1 MVILGIILL
10 LMILVI
16 IISIIVAT
24 INYIF
29 MGLGLMEI
37 GKSMGEKNSWL
48 SWIPYANQYLLGKLG
63 MNHTVGLILVIASGI
78 ISFLSFI
85 AGMISGIIN
94 EGIME
99 ELIIGYI
106 GITFVIVMITIAIMV
121 LYYISCHNIYKKF
134 SDKAV
139 IMTVFTVLTGG
150 ALAPVFLFAIRNNKL
165 RE

>member
-10 LMILVI
+10 LMILFT
-16 IISIIVAT
+16 IISVTIAIV
-24 INYIF
+24 NYIF
-29 MGLGLMEI
+29 MGIGLMEI

-63 MNHTVGLILVIASGI
+63 MNHAVGLILVIGSSI
-78 ISFLSFI
+78 ISVLSFI
-85 AGMISGIIN
+85 AGMINGIIN

-99 ELIIGYI
+99 ELIIGYL
-106 GITFVIVMITIAIMV
+106 GIIFVIFMIALAIMV

-134 SDKAV
+134 SDKSV
-139 IMTVFTVLTGG
+139 IMTVFTVLTCG
-150 ALAPVFLFAIRNNKL
+150 ALAPIFLFAIRNNKL

>member
-10 LMILVI
+10 LMFVLI
-16 IISIIVAT
+16 IISTIVAIT
-24 INYIF
+24 NYIF
-29 MGLGLMEI
+29 MGIGLMEI

-63 MNHTVGLILVIASGI
+63 MNHTVGLILVIASSILSVLSFVAGI
-78 ISFLSFI
+78 IS
-85 AGMISGIIN
+85 GIMN

-99 ELIIGYI
+99 ELIIAYI
-106 GITFVIVMITIAIMV
+106 GIMFVIVMITIAIMV
-121 LYYISCHNIYKKF
+121 LYYISLHNIYKKF

-139 IMTVFTVLTGG
+139 LMTVFTVLTCG
-150 ALAPVFLFAIRNNKL
+150 ALAPVFLFAIRNNNL